1 MTASAPDHSSAPEIR
16 YSFGLYVL
24 DPANGALTRAS
35 VRVRLQEQPFRL
47 LVLLVERA
55 GQIVSR
61 EEIRNRLWPQ
71 NTFVEFDKSLGVAV
85 LKVREALGD
94 DASNP
99 RFIETIP
106 RRGYRFIAPVKVEA
120 AESPGF
126 HSPTPAPPALSTS
139 RSNWYSTKRWSI
151 MAMLVL
157 FLVGGSFYALRPKRG
172 SSLGTAQA
180 GTPIP
185 RIHVRRSVAVLGFRN
200 LPGRPED
207 SWLSA
212 AVCEMLNTEL
222 AAGGELRMVSG
233 EDVAHAKSELP
244 FSDED
249 SLGKSTLQRLRTNPG
264 ADVVVVGSYTMVPAD
279 PQRRIRLDVRLQ
291 DTAGGETIAED
302 SVSGDENDLFN
313 LVSDL
318 GGKLRRSL
326 GVAAPSEGIEIATRA
341 ALPSNEKAARLYAEG
356 RARLWAFDYFAAR
369 DLLSKAI
376 AADTAF
382 PLAHAALSDV
392 WWHIGYDARARVE
405 ARRALELSNQLSQEQ
420 KLLVEGQYQRTV
432 EEWPKAV
439 ETYRSLFRLFP
450 DNLNYGLLFASA
462 QMHLSAADSL
472 QTLATLR
479 HLPPPLGDDARI
491 DMTEASAWINRD
503 FTKARAAAKL
513 AIEKATAQGS
523 PVIVGRTYGILCQQ
537 QPSIGA
543 SAEAIEI
550 CRNALQG
557 AVAAKDPNGEAMMR
571 TDLAALYYYRGD
583 LIQSAQMFQG
593 AVKKFRQVGNR
604 DGVATALSNFADTRF
619 SQGDLM
625 EAKKLLQES
634 IPEYQAVDDKEGVV
648 LNLDSLGDIWRQNGE
663 LDQAEAAYQQAEVI
677 ARKTE
682 DKNATAYV
690 LSGMGDVALDRGDL
704 TLARRRYEEALA
716 LRNQAGEKQT
726 AAESRVSLAKLAIEE
741 GHGSDAETSARAS
754 QQQFHQEH
762 QSDDEL
768 SASIVLIDALLT
780 QGKQGEAKEEMEA
793 DQRLAKESQN
803 RFLHLQFE
811 LLSGRVVLESGHP
824 EPAGPVLRGV
834 SSEAQRYGF
843 VGLAFAT
850 ELALAEFATK
860 TKHGAEAQ
868 RQFRALQTSASSKGF
883 GLIAR
888 KALHEASVRGNQVGT
903 DVR

>member
-1 MTASAPDHSSAPEIR
+1 MTASAPDHSAAPEIS

-24 DPANGALTRAS
+24 DPGNGTLTRDS
-35 VRVRLQEQPFRL
+35 VRVRVQEQPFQL
-47 LVLLVERA
+47 LLLLVERA

-94 DASNP
+94 DAGNP

-106 RRGYRFIAPVKVEA
+106 RRGYRFIAPVKVETA
-120 AESPGF
+120 NVGDSTG
-126 HSPTPAPPALSTS
+126 PTPAAPTGSVFQLSLYAKKHGFIIAT
-139 RSNWYSTKRWSI
+139 
-151 MAMLVL
+151 LVL
-157 FLVGGSFYALRPKRG
+157 LLVGMTFYVLRARRG
-172 SSLGTAQA
+172 APRSTAQA
-180 GTPIP
+180 GTSIP

-244 FSDED
+244 LSDED

-369 DLLSKAI
+369 DLLNKAI

-450 DNLNYGLLFASA
+450 DSLDYGLLFASA

-472 QTLATLR
+472 QTLAVLR
-479 HLPPPLGDDARI
+479 QLPPPLGDDARI
-491 DMTEASAWINRD
+491 DMTEASAWINKD

-537 QPSIGA
+537 QPSIDA
-543 SAEAIEI
+543 STEAIDI
-550 CRNALQG
+550 CRNALEG
-557 AVAAKDPNGEAMMR
+557 SIAAKDPNGAAMMR
-571 TDLAALYYYRGD
+571 TDLAALYYLRGN
-583 LIQSAQMFQG
+583 LVESAQMLQQ
-593 AVKKFRQVGNR
+593 AVKEFRQVGNR
-604 DGVATALSNFADTRF
+604 DGVATALSNFADARL

-625 EAKKLLQES
+625 EARKLLEES

-648 LNLDSLGDIWRQNGE
+648 LNLDSLGDIWRQDGE
-663 LDQAEAAYQQAEVI
+663 LDKAEAAYRQAEVI
-677 ARKTE
+677 ARKIE

-690 LSGMGDVALDRGDL
+690 LNGMGDLALDRGDL
-704 TLARRRYEEALA
+704 TLARKRYEEALA
-716 LRNQAGEKQT
+716 LRSQAGEKQNT
-726 AAESRVSLAKLAIEE
+726 AESRVSLAKLAIEE
-741 GHGSDAETSARAS
+741 GHAPDAEASVRACIEQFQKE
-754 QQQFHQEH
+754 QQA
-762 QSDDEL
+762 DDEL
-768 SASIVLIDALLT
+768 TARIVLIDALLA
-780 QGKQGEAKEEMEA
+780 QAKLSEAQKEMEA
-793 DQRLAKESQN
+793 AQPLGNKSQN
-803 RFLHLQFE
+803 RFLRLQFE
-811 LLSGRVVLESGHP
+811 LASGRVLLASDHP
-824 EPAGPVLRGV
+824 DASRPLLQGVAGD
-834 SSEAQRYGF
+834 AHRYGF
-843 VGLAFAT
+843 VGIEFADD
-850 ELALAEFATK
+850 LALAEFSNK
-860 TKHGAEAQ
+860 TKNISRAQ
-868 RQFRALQTSASSKGF
+868 MELRALQKSASSKGF

-888 KALHEASVRGNQVGT
+888 KASQENSVLRQSVGAT
-903 DVR
+903 